1 MCGIA
6 GIIGIDNREIKIETI
21 LNRIKHRGP
30 DGLFYWKQGNI
41 ALAHA
46 RLSIIDLSAN
56 ANQPMI
62 DPATGNVIIFNGE
75 IYNYLELKKTI
86 GGRYLFQTNSDTEV
100 ILAAYAVYGIEFL
113 EQLQG
118 MFALALYDK
127 SKNKVLCVRDRF
139 GIKPFYYR
147 HINKAFVF
155 ASEIKA
161 IINISGEKETINS
174 KKAYEFIAD
183 MQLDTNEETFFD
195 GVTQMKPAHYMWV
208 SSDGI
213 VEKHNCY
220 WDYPAPGKNKFDEN
234 AKSYFVELFDKTI
247 AFHLR
252 SDVPVGSFLSGGLDS
267 SSVTCFALRNMQQK
281 NLHTFS
287 GVLPYHHPENVLID
301 DVLAL
306 SNQIIP
312 HKFLLDGNDFFKDIG
327 EVIYHHDE
335 PILDGSMYSHYQ
347 LCKLA
352 AESGIKVLLSGSG
365 GDELFG
371 GYTAHVN
378 SYHALLLSS
387 FRFRK
392 YIKDINR
399 VATNSNHGY
408 KNLISKSVYECL
420 PFSIR
425 RMLKN
430 KQIQSKSGHLQMHP
444 IIEHYHYEHAN
455 PYYANW
461 LNYYKSWS
469 VPPFLHYE
477 DRNSMAFGIETR
489 VPFYDHKL
497 LEFVSQFAPDQLIN
511 GSSKSVMRNSFK
523 EIVPPGVLTQ
533 KGKYGFPS
541 PIDHALKTDK
551 KGKEIFFDLYR
562 NTPLL
567 KPKETEQIGI
577 DFYKGKSDLSAF
589 WRLLS
594 YMIWYDI
601 FFTQKKEQ
609 AFIN

>member
-1 MCGIA
+1 MCGIV
-6 GIIGIDNREIKIETI
+6 GIIGVDNPEIKIETI
-21 LNRIKHRGP
+21 LDRIKHRGP

-41 ALAHA
+41 SLAHA

-62 DPATGNVIIFNGE
+62 DPRTGNVIIFNGE

-86 GGRYLFQTNSDTEV
+86 GSRYLFQTDSDTEV
-100 ILAAYAVYGIEFL
+100 ILAAYSVYGIDFL
-113 EQLQG
+113 QQLQG
-118 MFALALYDK
+118 MFAFAIYDK
-127 SKNKVLCVRDRF
+127 ANNKVLCVRDRF

-147 HINKAFVF
+147 HVNGSFVF

-161 IINISGEKETINS
+161 IINPAREKEIINS
-174 KKAYEFIAD
+174 IKAYEFLAD
-183 MQLDTNEETFFD
+183 MQLDTNEETFFE
-195 GVTQMKPAHYMWV
+195 GITQIQPAHYLWV
-208 SSDGI
+208 GSDGL
-213 VEKHNCY
+213 VEKSHRY
-220 WDYPAPGKNKFDEN
+220 WDYPTPGRNKFDEN
-234 AKSYFVELFDKTI
+234 ARTNFVELFDKTI

-281 NLHTFS
+281 NWHTFS
-287 GVLPYHHPENVLID
+287 GVLPYYHPENVLID
-301 DVLAL
+301 DVLA
-306 SNQIIP
+306 SGNQIIP

-327 EVIYHHDE
+327 EVIYYHDE

-347 LCKLA
+347 LCRLA

-378 SYHALLLSS
+378 SYHASLLTA

-408 KNLISKSVYECL
+408 KNLISKSLYECL
-420 PFSIR
+420 PFSVR
-425 RMLKN
+425 RKIKN
-430 KQIQSKSGHLQMHP
+430 KQIQIKSSYLEMHP
-444 IIEHYHYEHAN
+444 PIKHYYYEHAN

-497 LEFVSQFAPDQLIN
+497 LEFVSQFAPDQIIN
-511 GSSKSVMRNSFK
+511 GSSKSIMRNSFK
-523 EIVPPGVLTQ
+523 SIVPSTVLRQ

-551 KGKEIFFDLYR
+551 KGKELFFDLYR

-577 DFYKGKSDLSAF
+577 DFYKGKSGLSDF

-601 FFTQKKEQ
+601 FFTQKKAQ
-609 AFIN
+609 VFVN